1 MLPYIT
7 IFPASLCPMVLK
19 FISDLIKA
27 VKQGEQKWK
36 KKYLDY
42 QAELEQR

>member
-1 MLPYIT
+1 MAKFYMLKFIT

-27 VKQGEQKWK
+27 VKQGEQNGK
-36 KKYLDY
+36 KSI
-42 QAELEQR
+42 